1 MKQSGPPSSHV
12 TKPCPREESN
22 HRTVPVACGD
32 DSVPF
37 SIMPSHVVAIALP
50 VVRDVPNER
59 ACTAP
64 KGGTKKGPREK
75 WQAHSYIGT
84 CPRGRPAHMS
94 CFTLPCGH
102 TKRQRTLAA

>member
-1 MKQSGPPSSHV
+1 MKQSGLPSSHV

-59 ACTAP
+59 ACIRAE
-64 KGGTKKGPREK
+64 GENKKGPAREV
-75 WQAHSYIGT
+75 AGPFVHRNMSA
-84 CPRGRPAHMS
+84 RRPAHMS

-102 TKRQRTLAA
+102 TKRQDV